1 MHRNLLATL
10 LCCSYALTA
19 TAAGEEYT
27 VYFRQGTNTSALV
40 KMLAPLRAAVP
51 KVECRYVVL
60 DDEAETMPA
69 AINSANALKA
79 GVEELPSLVM
89 SDDRGPFAAIPLT
102 TLNQATIDTARAAA
116 TAPDRDQ
123 KARQR
128 HFEAQQYMLF
138 ARMALISPLE
148 GEPLQQCLASCR
160 ALMEH
165 PFATQADKQRL
176 GYLCLYPLLMRE
188 YTNMYTGAH
197 TPASEAKLLEAIAAL
212 EAARDLDR
220 DTTIGKKAFAERERL
235 RKARRQA
242 RTME

>member
-1 MHRNLLATL
+1 MKTRLAALLIGG
-10 LCCSYALTA
+10 ALSSA
-19 TAAGEEYT
+19 LGEEYT
-27 VYFRQGTNTSALV
+27 VYFQQGTNSAAMV
-40 KMLAPLRAAVP
+40 RMLAPLRAAVP
-51 KVECRYVVL
+51 GAECRYVVL
-60 DDEAETMPA
+60 DDEAETMAA

-79 GVEELPSLVM
+79 GVSELPSLVI
-89 SDDRGPFAAIPLT
+89 SDERGAYASIPLPR
-102 TLNQATIDTARAAA
+102 LNAAALETAKAAA

-123 KARQR
+123 QARQR
-128 HFEAQQYMLF
+128 NFEAQQYLLF

-148 GEPLQQCLASCR
+148 GETLQQCLSTCR

-176 GYLCLYPLLMRE
+176 GFHCLYPLLMRE

-212 EAARDLDR
+212 ETARDLDR
-220 DTTIGKKAFAERERL
+220 NSDIGKKAHTERERL
-235 RKARRQA
+235 RTARRQA

>member
-1 MHRNLLATL
+1 MFRSLLAAL
-10 LCCSYALTA
+10 LYSSVLTA
-19 TAAGEEYT
+19 TGEEYT
-27 VYFRQGTNTSALV
+27 IYFRQGTNTASMV
-40 KMLAPLRAAVP
+40 KQLAPLRAAVP

-60 DDEAETMPA
+60 DDEAENMAA
-69 AINSANALKA
+69 AINSANALQA
-79 GVEELPSLVM
+79 GVDELPSLVI
-89 SDDRGPFAAIPLT
+89 SDERGAYAAIPLPG
-102 TLNQATIDTARAAA
+102 LNAAALETAKTAA

-128 HFEAQQYMLF
+128 TFEAQQYLLF
-138 ARMALISPLE
+138 ARMAFISPLE
-148 GEPLQQCLASCR
+148 GENLQQCLASCR
-160 ALMEH
+160 ALIEH

-188 YTNMYTGAH
+188 YTNMYNGAH

-212 EAARDLDR
+212 EAARDFDR